1 MARIS
6 VRHSFCFWTFQ
17 KFDCLCVSWDVF
29 FWVHGKRQ
37 WKKDSISQ
45 MSGRRPG
52 RRCCWKSANQRGVR
66 RYCDYLFFF
75 LSTGRVP
82 YRDDTH
88 HTQDWRSA
96 GNSDARCRGAKQKQK
111 KTCCLLKIS
120 QEFRVLVLRFH
131 CLVGHAGELRSAET
145 NNKTPFKY
153 LSTVR
158 VHIHVERERDASD
171 LAILV
176 SAPPTLSKSAGVLR
190 LESHHIVRLRTIDGT
205 SSTKRD
211 TRASE
216 GER

>member
-6 VRHSFCFWTFQ
+6 VRHSFCFLNISEIRLFVCQ
-17 KFDCLCVSWDVF
+17 LRRF
-29 FWVHGKRQ
+29 FLGTWEETVKERFNFTDERPSSGT
-37 WKKDSISQ
+37 Q
-45 MSGRRPG
+45 MLLKIG
-52 RRCCWKSANQRGVR
+52 KSAWGKKILR
-66 RYCDYLFFF
+66 LFVF
-75 LSTGRVP
+75 LFVYWPSSLS
-82 YRDDTH
+82 
-88 HTQDWRSA
+88 WRHASHPRLTIGGELGCA
-96 GNSDARCRGAKQKQK
+96 LQGSKNK

-211 TRASE
+211 TR
-216 GER
+216 GV